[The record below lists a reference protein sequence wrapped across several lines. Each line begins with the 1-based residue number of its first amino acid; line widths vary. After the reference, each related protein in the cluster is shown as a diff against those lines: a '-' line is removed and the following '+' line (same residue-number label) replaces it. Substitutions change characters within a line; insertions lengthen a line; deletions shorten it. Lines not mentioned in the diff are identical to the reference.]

1 MFWLAALAF
10 LISSAQWLKNQLDA
24 KERAERARWS
34 SPVGSRAGAGTSG
47 AGGGDGLDG
56 ASREDLGEN
65 LTPLERGL
73 FDTLEAERRK
83 DPEGRFAYLP
93 AVNRDHY
100 TVNER
105 FHNDKECPGAG
116 FVFAMMVRAICS
128 CPWLSH
134 ALTLCF
140 CCCAPPPLVAC
151 LHVGTA
157 IGVHQGSWSYRSQGK
172 GWFVMTVV
180 DWFSITKL
188 TTHRPCCPPPTTM
201 QVSVDSTHGT
211 NKEGLNLCNLLTSFN
226 GRFGAPVACIYLG
239 DGYAATLQRALQWVT
254 EVLAKEN
261 IKFHPEV
268 CFCDDDKAEHLAVL
282 LTWPGCQVR

>member
-1 MFWLAALAF
+1 MFVSLV
-10 LISSAQWLKNQLDA
+10 IT
-24 KERAERARWS
+24 RAHIVLLLLC
-34 SPVGSRAGAGTSG
+34 SPS
-47 AGGGDGLDG
+47 
-56 ASREDLGEN
+56 
-65 LTPLERGL
+65 
-73 FDTLEAERRK
+73 
-83 DPEGRFAYLP
+83 
-93 AVNRDHY
+93 
-100 TVNER
+100 
-105 FHNDKECPGAG
+105 
-116 FVFAMMVRAICS
+116 
-128 CPWLSH
+128 
-134 ALTLCF
+134 
-140 CCCAPPPLVAC
+140 PLVAC

-180 DWFSITKL
+180 DWFSIT

-201 QVSVDSTHGT
+201 QVNVDSTHGT

-226 GRFGAPVACIYLG
+226 GRFGAPAACIYLG